1 HDEECGCGHHHHH
14 HGHDADE
21 VFASWGM
28 ETANKYSVEKI
39 RNILSAL
46 DSGEYGTILRAK
58 GIVNGENGEWIH
70 FDYVPEEVDVRL
82 GSSEVI
88 GRICVIGC
96 KPNEDK
102 LRKLFEA

>member
-1 HDEECGCGHHHHH
+1 
-14 HGHDADE
+14 
-21 VFASWGM
+21 M

-96 KPNEDK
+96 KPDEDN